1 MLTFLEPT
9 AEMGS
14 PNRLTKQMSDALDEL
29 IMARNHVSHQTFKP
43 QLTLFFGALLPY
55 LANLVAS

>member
-9 AEMGS
+9 AELA
-14 PNRLTKQMSDALDEL
+14 LTKQMSDALDEL